1 MDPIQSKYWNDQI
14 KSLVGPCMVTFA
26 IPLTIPGLTITLV
39 AFSDEKSFPVY
50 GTLHITGLII
60 LIISVLLI
68 ISGCILKFIWK
79 PIILPDIERQL
90 SPRESFRS
98 ERGDSFYRREIER
111 IQRENLRRS
120 DPATERQR
128 KNSPTK
134 TEETVLDSQKGTETI
149 KSIDVAQPG
158 KAGKQSGNRSTEQD
172 DAQPSTVGKSLSAL
186 PTNDLYFQSPR
197 GGRLPPIETTDK
209 GPVPRNRVPSSD
221 HDVPDVHVSRGI
233 RLSDPGETESASR
246 KKKKKRKRH
255 RRSEEGGKTK
265 GKEDEGEEEE
275 EETIQRR
282 DEVKDNVPYA
292 QSQLQLPKLQ
302 KAREHLLD
310 ENNSGE
316 SAISSN
322 RSLLDEEKS
331 DTGKKRKRR
340 RKKKALSSLRQESKE
355 QTNSVQSVYRSSS
368 HGSCNDDD
376 VTTRNL
382 SDSDSPHPI
391 DSN

>member
-1 MDPIQSKYWNDQI
+1 
-14 KSLVGPCMVTFA
+14 MVTFA

-68 ISGCILKFIWK
+68 LSGCILKFIWK

-120 DPATERQR
+120 DPAPERQR
-128 KNSPTK
+128 KNSSTK

-158 KAGKQSGNRSTEQD
+158 KAGKQSGRRSVEQD
-172 DAQPSTVGKSLSAL
+172 DAQPSTAGKGLSAL
-186 PTNDLYFQSPR
+186 PPNDLYFQSPR

-221 HDVPDVHVSRGI
+221 REVPDVHVSRGI

-255 RRSEEGGKTK
+255 RRSEEGGRSK
-265 GKEDEGEEEE
+265 GEEDEGEEEE
-275 EETIQRR
+275 DETIQRG
-282 DEVKDNVPYA
+282 DEVKDNVSHA

-322 RSLLDEEKS
+322 RSLLNEENS

-355 QTNSVQSVYRSSS
+355 QTNSVQSVCRSSS

-376 VTTRNL
+376 VITRNL

>member
-50 GTLHITGLII
+50 GALHITGLII

-98 ERGDSFYRREIER
+98 ERGDSFYGREIER

-120 DPATERQR
+120 DPAPERQR
-128 KNSPTK
+128 KNSSTK
-134 TEETVLDSQKGTETI
+134 TEETVLDSHKGTETI
-149 KSIDVAQPG
+149 KSIDVAQSG
-158 KAGKQSGNRSTEQD
+158 RAGKQSAEQD
-172 DAQPSTVGKSLSAL
+172 DAQPTTMGKSLSAL
-186 PTNDLYFQSPR
+186 PPNDLYFQSPR

-209 GPVPRNRVPSSD
+209 GPVPRNRAPSSD
-221 HDVPDVHVSRGI
+221 REVPVVSRGTG
-233 RLSDPGETESASR
+233 LSDPGETESASR

-255 RRSEEGGKTK
+255 RRSEEGGRTK
-265 GKEDEGEEEE
+265 GEEDEGEEEE
-275 EETIQRR
+275 EEETIQKGG
-282 DEVKDNVPYA
+282 EVKERVPYA
-292 QSQLQLPKLQ
+292 HSQLQLPKLQ

-322 RSLLDEEKS
+322 RSLLNEETS

-355 QTNSVQSVYRSSS
+355 QTNSVQSVGRFSS

-376 VTTRNL
+376 VRTRNL